1 MSSIIA
7 VPSGLVFEKAN
18 IKLSRTTI
26 VLRSRYT
33 GKRQTLVLPYAL
45 WQFSGTVPKRD
56 AKAAAPIRAF
66 LAQLQGRANIFR
78 LPVPGHTAPLSG
90 YTGPAGLVIGAA
102 NVGNALPT
110 DGWSAS
116 AALLTVGDYFTVN
129 DELKMVVGTSVAS
142 NGSGIANIT
151 FEPRLRRSPPDN
163 AVINIYNPT
172 MLVSLASDDVEWDLE
187 SPVNHDISFTAI
199 EAYE

>member
-1 MSSIIA
+1 MSIITLPA
-7 VPSGLVFEKAN
+7 GLVFEKAN
-18 IKLSRTTI
+18 IKMARQTV

-45 WQFSGTVPKRD
+45 WMFTGKIPKRD
-56 AKAAAPIRAF
+56 AAKAAPIRAF
-66 LAQLQGRANIFR
+66 LMQLLGQANTFR

-90 YTGPAGLVIGAA
+90 YSGPNGLVIGAA
-102 NVGNALPT
+102 NMGNVLPT

-116 AALLTVGDYFTVN
+116 AAVLQVGDYFTVN
-129 DELKMVVGTSVAS
+129 DELKMVVGTNVAS
-142 NGSGIANIT
+142 NGSGVASIT

-163 AVINIYNPT
+163 AVVNVYNPT
-172 MLVSLASDDVEWDLE
+172 MLVSLAGDDVEWDLE
-187 SPVNHDISFTAI
+187 SPVNHDISITAI